1 MKKQSKHK
9 SYSPPQDKPDIT
21 EMLAKIQQ
29 QLVFLEKKIDSL
41 INKPAAK
48 PFNAEHAPRPFQ
60 HFGNSQR
67 PSDANRDTNFRER
80 TLHKAVC
87 ADCGKGCE
95 VPFKPSGDRPVYC
108 KECFSKRKTGGP
120 FKSHRDEMPR
130 HQDNL
135 RVSDFGKSRHEESR
149 HTGAKKKAGSKK
161 RKK

>member
-9 SYSPPQDKPDIT
+9 SYSPPAAAPDVT

-29 QLVFLEKKIDSL
+29 QLTFLEKKIDSL
-41 INKPAAK
+41 VNRPSGK
-48 PFNAEHAPRPFQ
+48 PFNAEHSPRPFQ
-60 HFGNSQR
+60 NFGNSQR
-67 PSDANRDTNFRER
+67 PSDTNRDANFRER

-120 FKSHRDEMPR
+120 FKSRRDEMPR
-130 HQDNL
+130 PQDSL
-135 RVSDFGKSRHEESR
+135 RVMDFGKKRREEARHPS
-149 HTGAKKKAGSKK
+149 AKKKAASKK